1 MIKGFKS
8 KETEK
13 IFNREYSLKLP
24 AAIQRT
30 ALRKLWMLD
39 AAQTINDL
47 RIPPANHLEQLK
59 GKRQGQHSIRIN
71 DQWRICFNW
80 RQDDV
85 YEVEIINYH
94 N

>member
-1 MIKGFKS
+1 MIKSFKS

-24 AAIQRT
+24 SAIQRI
-30 ALRKLWMLD
+30 ALRKLWMID

-59 GKRQGQHSIRIN
+59 GNRQGQHSIRIN
-71 DQWRICFNW
+71 IQWRICFKW
-80 RQDDV
+80 HQGDA
-85 YEVEIINYH
+85 YEVEIIDYH

>member
-1 MIKGFKS
+1 MIKSFKS

-24 AAIQRT
+24 PNIQRT

-39 AAQTINDL
+39 SAQSIDDL
-47 RIPPANHLEQLK
+47 RRPPANRLEQLK
-59 GKRQGQHSIRIN
+59 GKRRRQYSIRIN
-71 DQWRICFNW
+71 DQWRVCFKW
-80 RQDDV
+80 HQGDAH
-85 YEVEIINYH
+85 EVEIIDYH